1 MLLYDGLLHLPPPP
15 LPPLLLRDLL
25 RPRPPP
31 RLSSPRRSSRSSRRP
46 PPPPPRLSPL
56 SLLLPL
62 LISTLTLAPA
72 ILVPSRP
79 LTASS
84 ASLGSSISTNPNP
97 GGLLAT
103 HTAFTRPYLEK
114 ASSKSNL
121 FASSLSPPM

>member
-1 MLLYDGLLHLPPPP
+1 MLLYDGLLRLPPPP

-25 RPRPPP
+25 RPRPP
-31 RLSSPRRSSRSSRRP
+31 RLSSPPRRSSRSSRR

-103 HTAFTRPYLEK
+103 HTAFTRPYLEN
-114 ASSKSNL
+114 A
-121 FASSLSPPM
+121 

>member
-1 MLLYDGLLHLPPPP
+1 MLLYDGLLRLPPP

-31 RLSSPRRSSRSSRRP
+31 PRLSSPPRRSSRSSRR